1 MAHNIMYCTC
11 MLLFNCIVAVCTC
24 MHVQSHLGPQ
34 IEDIVARLHSEV
46 SSVQETLSAHMTTPP
61 LLPHTPPIATK
72 LLWLKALKE
81 RVSGPMDKVK
91 EVAPY
96 LLEGDGGWR
105 LRQIYS
111 QVVTKIDE

>member
-1 MAHNIMYCTC
+1 MEHISLIPDEQATYQDMCMYV
-11 MLLFNCIVAVCTC
+11 I
-24 MHVQSHLGPQ
+24 VQSHLGPQ
-34 IEDIVARLHSEV
+34 IEDIVARLHAEV
-46 SSVQETLSAHMTTPP
+46 SSVQETLSAHMATPP

-81 RVSGPMDKVK
+81 RVNEPMDKVK
-91 EVAPY
+91 EVAPF